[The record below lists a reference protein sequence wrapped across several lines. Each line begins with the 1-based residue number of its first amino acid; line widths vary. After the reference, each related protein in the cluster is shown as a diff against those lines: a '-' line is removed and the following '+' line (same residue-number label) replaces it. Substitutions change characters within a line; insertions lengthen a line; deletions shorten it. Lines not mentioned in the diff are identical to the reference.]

1 MGEPKRAADP
11 LRDRLLVSFLGIP
24 GLLLLVWLGGIA
36 YAVLIFGIVLLGLR
50 EYLRLLETDQFTP
63 RPWPLYLA
71 AVVLLAAAGQEAGL
85 WNLPLVPSFAQ
96 GFLVVS
102 VLLLMVLQTWEV
114 LTNTPRSWLNLSV
127 HLTGF
132 VWIAGFGCTFILLR
146 EMVWP
151 TTLPAGIDTG
161 FRITLALY
169 VSVWLCDTMAYIMGK
184 RFGRTKILPEV
195 SPKKTVVGTAAGL
208 VTAIVV
214 MQIFGLADWLPGLG
228 MMDLL
233 ILGIIV
239 GDFGQLGDFVESRL
253 KRDYGVKDTGAL
265 LPGHGGVLDRFDS
278 LLFVMPLSYLYL
290 RIIIR

>member
-1 MGEPKRAADP
+1 M
-11 LRDRLLVSFLGIP
+11 
-24 GLLLLVWLGGIA
+24 LVWLGGIA

-146 EMVWP
+146 EMIWP